1 MAHQFPENLRYTKD
15 HEWALVGSDNV
26 VTIGI
31 TSHAQDAL
39 GEIVYL
45 ELPKSERTLT
55 KGDTLGV
62 VESIKAV
69 SDIYSPVTGV
79 VVESHQDLTTDPAKI
94 NSDPYGAGWL
104 LKIRVTDK
112 STLDGLMDSASYANF
127 VATIG

>member
-1 MAHQFPENLRYTKD
+1 M
-15 HEWALVGSDNV
+15 
-26 VTIGI
+26 
-31 TSHAQDAL
+31 
-39 GEIVYL
+39 
-45 ELPKSERTLT
+45 PKSERTLT